1 MRFIAAALLIATGN
15 EFSCSAPPTAV
26 VMSSCASTK
35 VTVVVSTGPVPIY
48 SWSPSCGVSFLMV
61 QTDGGGSALWTV
73 YGNSTTDNPIG
84 SGVRYGLTP
93 AEARTVA
100 GPEPLRSGVTYR
112 VVVSRLVCESAGPC
126 TLELAGDAQFRF

>member
-1 MRFIAAALLIATGN
+1 MRLIAAALVIVTGN

-35 VTVVVSTGPVPIY
+35 VTVVVATGPVPIY

-61 QTDGGGSALWTV
+61 QPTGGGGGGGGSALWTV
-73 YGNSTTDNPIG
+73 YANSTTDNPIG
-84 SGVRYGLTP
+84 SGVRYGRAP

-100 GPEPLRSGVTYR
+100 
-112 VVVSRLVCESAGPC
+112 
-126 TLELAGDAQFRF
+126 

>member
-1 MRFIAAALLIATGN
+1 MRLIAAALLIATGN

-73 YGNSTTDNPIG
+73 YGNSSTDHPIM

-112 VVVSRLVCESAGPC
+112 VVVGRLVCEPGDAC
-126 TLELAGDAQFRF
+126 TLEPAGNAQFRF